1 MTDNSYI
8 RELAQQIRAKVD
20 QSALPDQGLDD
31 LFDSYAVLALA
42 KGTAVTNEDVHDA
55 WSAWATKYDSQND
68 SLVPFDQL
76 PADKQAE
83 DSRFVQAIHEVSK
96 HIENR
101 GL

>member
-1 MTDNSYI
+1 MNDNSYI

-42 KGTAVTNEDVHDA
+42 KGAAVTNEDVHDA

-83 DSRFVQAIHEVSK
+83 DSRFVEAIHEISR
-96 HIENR
+96 HIRN
-101 GL
+101 

>member
-1 MTDNSYI
+1 MSDGSYI
-8 RELAQQIRAKVD
+8 RELAQRIRAKVD

-42 KGTAVTNEDVHDA
+42 KGSDVTNEDVHNA

-68 SLVPFDQL
+68 SLIPFDQL